1 MARTSSS
8 SSSRSSSSCSSYGR
22 SSPSHNSTSHSTSSS
37 KTTPTITS
45 KPSPSPSPSPSSPPP
60 PAPHTSSASTSTQS
74 QPSNKTELGNKSSG
88 GGFMSSVM
96 DGFGFGFGSSI
107 AHRVVGGIFGSTTS
121 YPHTTKVETHHHHHH
136 HLQETHIEDKVLN
149 TQDIS
154 KPEYISKPEC
164 KSLQEEYLKCI
175 QSSTTDFHSS
185 CDFSLNIFKD
195 CETNSISFN

>member
-1 MARTSSS
+1 MPRTSSS
-8 SSSRSSSSCSSYGR
+8 SSSSSSSKSSSYGR
-22 SSPSHNSTSHSTSSS
+22 SSSLSSPSYSSSS
-37 KTTPTITS
+37 KTTPAPTPTPTHAPTYAPTITP
-45 KPSPSPSPSPSSPPP
+45 KP
-60 PAPHTSSASTSTQS
+60 T
-74 QPSNKTELGNKSSG
+74 NKTELGNKTSG

-107 AHRVVGGIFGSTTS
+107 AHRVVGGIFGTPSYYQQS
-121 YPHTTKVETHHHHHH
+121 YPHTTKVETH
-136 HLQETHIEDKVLN
+136 IEDKVSN

-175 QSSTTDFHSS
+175 QSSNTYFQSD

-195 CETNSISFN
+195 CETNSI

>member
-1 MARTSSS
+1 MART
-8 SSSRSSSSCSSYGR
+8 SSRSSSS
-22 SSPSHNSTSHSTSSS
+22 SSS
-37 KTTPTITS
+37 KTTPTIAS
-45 KPSPSPSPSPSSPPP
+45 KPSSHQPLP
-60 PAPHTSSASTSTQS
+60 PAPHAPHTIYTQS

-107 AHRVVGGIFGSTTS
+107 AHRVVGCIFGFPSSYPQSYPQS
-121 YPHTTKVETHHHHHH
+121 YPHTTKVETH
-136 HLQETHIEDKVLN
+136 IDNKVLN

-154 KPEYISKPEC
+154 KPEYISKSEC

-175 QSSTTDFHSS
+175 QSSNTDFQSS

-195 CETNSISFN
+195 CETNSI